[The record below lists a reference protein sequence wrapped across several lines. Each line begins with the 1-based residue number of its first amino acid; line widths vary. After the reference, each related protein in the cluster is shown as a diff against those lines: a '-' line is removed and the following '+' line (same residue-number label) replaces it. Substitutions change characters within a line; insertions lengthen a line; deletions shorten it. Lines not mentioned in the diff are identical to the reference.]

1 MFVVMEDLEKKANR
15 ICECYHLPISVFLAD
30 CFVNKKLQDKMDKAK
45 DLQKFVCNTYCDDL
59 VRNHREIYEDYY
71 ISHDYLNFLQSYAKV
86 KGEDFVSLA
95 NKVAEYNLRQYD
107 VA

>member
-1 MFVVMEDLEKKANR
+1 MLRIRDKNR
-15 ICECYHLPISVFLAD
+15 AF
-30 CFVNKKLQDKMDKAK
+30 
-45 DLQKFVCNTYCDDL
+45 
-59 VRNHREIYEDYY
+59 YEDYY

>member
-1 MFVVMEDLEKKANR
+1 
-15 ICECYHLPISVFLAD
+15 
-30 CFVNKKLQDKMDKAK
+30 MDKAK

-71 ISHDYLNFLQSYAKV
+71 VSHDYLNFLQSYAKV

-95 NKVAEYNLRQYD
+95 NKVSEYNLRQYD

>member
-1 MFVVMEDLEKKANR
+1 MFVVMEDLEKKANW

-30 CFVNKKLQDKMDKAK
+30 CFINKEK

-71 ISHDYLNFLQSYAKV
+71 ISHNYLNFLQSYAKV